1 MVDGST
7 TVTVSVIS
15 GSGQNPLS
23 ESEMDALLLGRTKV
37 SFIFRNNRRVSCDA
51 NYTHFVITYSQDATR
66 KPNDYMKKY
75 TETGFWHV
83 ELDEFSLQK

>member
-15 GSGQNPLS
+15 GQNPIP

-37 SFIFRNNRRVSCDA
+37 SFIFPSA
-51 NYTHFVITYSQDATR
+51 
-66 KPNDYMKKY
+66 
-75 TETGFWHV
+75 
-83 ELDEFSLQK
+83 